1 MSKQGGRKLKGR
13 RQELLEILPGLRRF
27 ALSLTGNPADGDD
40 LLQSTVERLLERG
53 LPDEAELMPWSIR
66 VCKNLWID
74 EIRARKVRR
83 SAGEDHAL
91 TGDQIVS
98 GEADVMGKLTLREV
112 QTALSGL
119 PDEQRAVLELV
130 AVEGYSYR
138 EAAAMLETPIGTVMS
153 RLARARGALVERC
166 RKQRP
171 ATPVRR
177 DTGNE

>member
-27 ALSLTGNPADGDD
+27 ALSLAGNAADGDD
-40 LLQSTVERLLERG
+40 LLQATVERLLERG

-66 VCKNLWID
+66 VCRNLWID

-83 SAGEDHAL
+83 AAGVDPAL
-91 TGDQIVS
+91 GNDQIIS
-98 GEADVMGKLTLREV
+98 GEADIMGKLTLREV
-112 QTALSGL
+112 QTALYAL

-153 RLARARGALVERC
+153 RLARARTALVERC

-171 ATPVRR
+171 VTLRE
-177 DTGNE
+177 TGDE

>member
-1 MSKQGGRKLKGR
+1 MSKRGGRKLKGR

-27 ALSLTGNPADGDD
+27 ARALAGNPADGDD

-53 LPDEAELMPWSIR
+53 LPDDAKLMPWSIR

-83 SAGEDHAL
+83 AAGEDVAMAG
-91 TGDQIVS
+91 TQV
-98 GEADVMGKLTLREV
+98 VMGETDVIARLTLREV
-112 QTALSGL
+112 QIALAGL

-138 EAAAMLETPIGTVMS
+138 EAAQILETPIGTVMS

-166 RKQRP
+166 RKRRP
-171 ATPVRR
+171 VTMARR
-177 DTGNE
+177 ETSDE

>member
-1 MSKQGGRKLKGR
+1 MSKRGGRKLKGR

-27 ALSLTGNPADGDD
+27 ARALAGNPADGDD

-53 LPDEAELMPWSIR
+53 LPDDAKLMPWSIR

-83 SAGEDHAL
+83 AAGEDLAMAA
-91 TGDQIVS
+91 GQVVM
-98 GEADVMGKLTLREV
+98 GESVIMGKLALREV
-112 QTALSGL
+112 QIALQGL

-130 AVEGYSYR
+130 AVEGHSYR

-166 RKQRP
+166 RKRRP
-171 ATPVRR
+171 ATLAQRE
-177 DTGNE
+177 TGNE

>member
-27 ALSLTGNPADGDD
+27 ALAVAGNPADGDD
-40 LLQSTVERLLERG
+40 LLQSTVERVLERG
-53 LPDEAELMPWSIR
+53 LPDDAKLMPWSIR

-83 SAGEDHAL
+83 AAGEELAMAEDP
-91 TGDQIVS
+91 V
-98 GEADVMGKLTLREV
+98 VMGETDVIANLTLREV
-112 QTALSGL
+112 QIALERL

-130 AVEGYSYR
+130 AVEGYAYR

-153 RLARARGALVERC
+153 RLARARAALVERC
-166 RKQRP
+166 RKRRP
-171 ATPVRR
+171 ATLGRR
-177 DTGNE
+177 ETGNE